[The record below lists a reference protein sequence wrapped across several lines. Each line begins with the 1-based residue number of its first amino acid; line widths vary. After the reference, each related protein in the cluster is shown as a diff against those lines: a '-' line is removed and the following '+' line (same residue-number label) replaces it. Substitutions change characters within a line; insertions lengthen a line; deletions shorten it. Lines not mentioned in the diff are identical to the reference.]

1 MDAVHF
7 RKFYQ
12 MFADRIRMTCFSLQ
26 SDEARAELPLTPD
39 KRETFPVGFCL
50 ETGST
55 NQLMIG
61 EIRVPVMPMV
71 HIYSTHGYLLSFNL
85 LNLQPTYVDIC
96 SPPRPISDRSAAN
109 LFAELPAASKTPTKA
124 PAPAQPQPQVQPKT
138 QEVAK
143 ASSGEH
149 ANLTFVI
156 PENSTS
162 TPAKTSLGFSGQ
174 PKSLFGGAQAPHPSA
189 ATSLFGGKPANGFGS
204 SNLPAKPA
212 NFSSPTFG
220 SPAATPA
227 NNIVPKP
234 AQAPPAKTSE
244 PAKPLYT
251 VDPNYTPASAGAQ
264 ATKASGKSNS
274 ALKSDV
280 ESALL
285 AELIRDQLQSLEDLV
300 KNSLERS
307 KKVNTEVCSKEE
319 MSALMKNVD
328 KLQEVTTQAVDST
341 ESLSSEVQS
350 LRLTLY
356 EAFAMS
362 AEVQSKIDWL
372 NK

>member
-1 MDAVHF
+1 
-7 RKFYQ
+7 
-12 MFADRIRMTCFSLQ
+12 
-26 SDEARAELPLTPD
+26 
-39 KRETFPVGFCL
+39 
-50 ETGST
+50 
-55 NQLMIG
+55 
-61 EIRVPVMPMV
+61 MPMV

-109 LFAELPAASKTPTKA
+109 LFAELPAASKTPTQP
-124 PAPAQPQPQVQPKT
+124 PAAAQPQPQVQPKT

-143 ASSGEH
+143 TSSAEH

-156 PENSTS
+156 AENSTS
-162 TPAKTSLGFSGQ
+162 TPAKSSLGFGGQ
-174 PKSLFGGAQAPHPSA
+174 PKSLFGGAQAPQPT
-189 ATSLFGGKPANGFGS
+189 ATSLFGGTAANGFGS
-204 SNLPAKPA
+204 TNLPAKPA
-212 NFSSPTFG
+212 NFPSPTFG
-220 SPAATPA
+220 SPAAPPA
-227 NNIVPKP
+227 NSIVAKP
-234 AQAPPAKTSE
+234 AQAPPAKPSE

-251 VDPNYTPASAGAQ
+251 VDPNYTPTSAGAQ
-264 ATKASGKSNS
+264 TTQALGKSNS

-285 AELIRDQLQSLEDLV
+285 AELIRDQLQSLENLV

-319 MSALMKNVD
+319 MSVLMKNVD
-328 KLQEVTTQAVDST
+328 KLQEVTTQAVEST